1 MQISQLINNIKKDE
15 FGRPSGILA
24 LAKKIGESSHDLVD
38 QVRRVMGTRQV
49 GHAGALDVFASGLV
63 LILVGKATKLSDKLL
78 NLDKEY
84 VAEVLL
90 GVSTD
95 TQDLEGTVSHF
106 DANFSHYSE
115 AEMLKIL
122 KEFVGEQL
130 QYVSLFSS
138 VKVNGNKLRILMRD
152 ERFRRVH
159 KLAPSGH
166 RVLEFVPKNI
176 DSSLVGFELEIPRK
190 HIVLHEIELLDLREV
205 DPKSFEFLQQQHIEI
220 ASSLQIAKIRVKCSK
235 GTYIR
240 QLAEDIGAALGT
252 NAMLVALKRTQIA
265 DVSLNDI
272 FDMGALSV
280 PDKTQVPAEE
290 QS

>member
-1 MQISQLINNIKKDE
+1 MQINQLINNIKKDE

-24 LAKKIGESSHDLVD
+24 LAKKPGESSHDLVD
-38 QVRRVMGTRQV
+38 QVRRVMGTRKV

-84 VAEVLL
+84 IAEVLL

-95 TQDLEGTVSHF
+95 TQDLEGTVMNYE
-106 DANFSHYSE
+106 ANYGHYTADE
-115 AEMLKIL
+115 IRTIL
-122 KEFVGEQL
+122 QGFVGEQL

-138 VKVNGNKLRILMRD
+138 VKVNGNKLRLLMRD

-166 RVLEFVPKNI
+166 RMLEFVPKNN
-176 DSSLVGFELEIPRK
+176 DSNLVGFELEIPRK
-190 HIVLHEIELLDLREV
+190 RIVLHELELLELREV
-205 DPKSFEFLQQQHIEI
+205 DPKSFEFLQLQKVKITG
-220 ASSLQIAKIRVKCSK
+220 SLQVARIRVKCSK

-252 NAMLVALKRTQIA
+252 NAMLVSLERTKIA
-265 DVSLNDI
+265 DVSLADV
-272 FDMGALSV
+272 FDLDAFSE
-280 PDKTQVPAEE
+280 PDKTQVHPVEPR
-290 QS
+290 